1 MNMSGLKC
9 YYGLNAVMRIRI
21 RDPVTFLPLDPGSGM
36 GFFGIPDFGS
46 QDHILKSFLTS
57 FGKKF
62 YNSLK
67 ISTNFFLWQFK
78 TEIIYNFVKFGGN
91 IKRFNI
97 SFFFTSLFC
106 CCFSGI
112 NIPDPQHCSASMKSK
127 IGCSHSSCPWWP
139 SDDDM
144 VLVRIRYW
152 IKMRIRIRNK

>member
-1 MNMSGLKC
+1 
-9 YYGLNAVMRIRI
+9 
-21 RDPVTFLPLDPGSGM
+21 
-36 GFFGIPDFGS
+36 
-46 QDHILKSFLTS
+46 
-57 FGKKF
+57 
-62 YNSLK
+62 LK
-67 ISTNFFLWQFK
+67 IGTNFFLWQFK

-139 SDDDM
+139 SVM
-144 VLVRIRYW
+144 TWYW
-152 IKMRIRIRNK
+152 YGSGTGSRCGSGFVINNSWSTKLITSNLPSNTTHIRIRNTLYLPGCGFGSALF